1 MQNKHLKIYRYLSI
15 RCVKLLHNFSGKK
28 SQRLAQ
34 ISQILRV
41 YQPQMHLRLKIR
53 ERKRGHF
60 IAPRAGGQRGARH
73 QSKPQPL
80 RHQADLQL
88 GAGGLDVQ
96 RKPQPLRLQFA
107 D

>member
-1 MQNKHLKIYRYLSI
+1 M
-15 RCVKLLHNFSGKK
+15 LHNFSGKK

-73 QSKPQPL
+73 QSKPQSL